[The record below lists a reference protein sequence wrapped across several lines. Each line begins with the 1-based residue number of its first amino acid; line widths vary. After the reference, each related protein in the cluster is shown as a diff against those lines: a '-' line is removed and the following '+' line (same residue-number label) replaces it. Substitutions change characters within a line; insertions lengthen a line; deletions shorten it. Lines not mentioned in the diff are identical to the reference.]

1 MTVRIEP
8 ITGCY
13 IHLEIEGRPHRIYI
27 EEAGVGIP
35 LLCLH
40 TAGADGRQWRALLN
54 DTEVTR
60 RFRVIAYDMP
70 RHGKSSPPE
79 GWQEE
84 DYALTTDAYVAQIL
98 AVCDA
103 LELDQP
109 VVMGCSI
116 GGRVVLHLAHR
127 HPGRFRALIG
137 LQTGGHVDPY
147 YDTAWLDRPDVGPE
161 VCAATVSGLI
171 APMSPEADRWETLWH
186 YMQGGPGVF
195 RGDLHFYKR
204 DGDIRDRLAEIDPAA
219 CPVHLLSGEYDY
231 SCPPVDS
238 REVACILG
246 GPEAVVMEGIGHFPM
261 SENPDVFRRYLLP
274 VLERIAAP

>member
-1 MTVRIEP
+1 MTARVEP
-8 ITGCY
+8 ITGRY
-13 IHLEIEGRPHRIYI
+13 VHLEIEGRPHRIYF
-27 EEAGVGIP
+27 EESGAGIP

-54 DTEVTR
+54 DDEVTG
-60 RFRVIAYDMP
+60 RFRVIAHDMP
-70 RHGKSSPPE
+70 WHGKSSPPE

-103 LELDQP
+103 LELDRP

-171 APMSPEADRWETLWH
+171 APMSPETERWETLWH

-195 RGDLHFYKR
+195 RGDLHFYKH
-204 DGDIRDRLAEIDPAA
+204 DGDIRDRLSEIDPAV

-231 SCPPVDS
+231 SCPPEDS
-238 REVACILG
+238 REVARVLG
-246 GPEAVVMEGIGHFPM
+246 GPDAVVMEGIGHFPM
-261 SENPDVFRRYLLP
+261 SENPDVFRRHLLP
-274 VLERIAAP
+274 VLDRIAGS

>member
-1 MTVRIEP
+1 MTARVEP
-8 ITGCY
+8 ITGRY
-13 IHLEIEGRPHRIYI
+13 VHLEIERRPHRIYF
-27 EEAGVGIP
+27 EEAGAGIP

-54 DTEVTR
+54 DAEVTG
-60 RFRVIAYDMP
+60 RFRVIAHDMP

-103 LELDQP
+103 LELDRP

-127 HPGRFRALIG
+127 HPDRFRALIG
-137 LQTGGHVDPY
+137 LQTGGHVNPY

-171 APMSPEADRWETLWH
+171 APMSPEAHRWETLWH

-204 DGDIRDRLAEIDPAA
+204 DGDIRDRLAEIDPAD

-231 SCPPVDS
+231 SCPPEDS
-238 REVACILG
+238 REVARILG
-246 GPEAVVMEGIGHFPM
+246 GPEAVVMEDIGHFPM
-261 SENPDVFRRYLLP
+261 SENPDLFRRHLLP